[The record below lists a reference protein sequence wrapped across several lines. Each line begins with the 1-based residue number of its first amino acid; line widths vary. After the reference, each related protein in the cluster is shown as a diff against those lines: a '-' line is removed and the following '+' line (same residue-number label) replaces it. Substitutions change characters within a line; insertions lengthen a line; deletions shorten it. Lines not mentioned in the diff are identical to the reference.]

1 MLSAILRDPFRRSRL
16 FTLLTALFAFL
27 WPLLGAAPIL
37 ALWLVHVV
45 LLFRGIPYRGLRVF
59 YGAVAALAALFLA
72 VSFLEQTTEY
82 GITGLLCVLAV
93 AAAWGAGRL
102 KAGKHEKAQ
111 LDRMKAKDL

>member
-45 LLFRGIPYRGLRVF
+45 LLFRGTPCRGLRVF
-59 YGAVAALAALFLA
+59 YGAVAALAALIFLLFRRGYLPEGEQRRLSS
-72 VSFLEQTTEY
+72 VS
-82 GITGLLCVLAV
+82 
-93 AAAWGAGRL
+93 AAATSV
-102 KAGKHEKAQ
+102 K
-111 LDRMKAKDL
+111 